1 MAARRESG
9 GHIVTVEQAIKTAI
23 QYENKVRDHYT
34 KAVER
39 AEHQSGR
46 SLFQLMAG
54 EEQHHVDY
62 LERKLKEWGETGRV
76 TAEGLRT
83 ALPSR
88 GAIEEGIAKLT
99 DGTAEQPSGAEV
111 EFLERA
117 FAVETETSD
126 FYRRMVS
133 ELPAE
138 ARELFS
144 RFLEI
149 EDGHLAIV
157 RAQIDRARGT
167 GYWFDVREF
176 NLEGW

>member
-1 MAARRESG
+1 
-9 GHIVTVEQAIKTAI
+9 VTVEQAIKTAI

-34 KAVER
+34 KAVQR
-39 AEHQSGR
+39 AEHQAGK
-46 SLFQLMAG
+46 SLFQLMAE

-62 LERKLKEWGETGRV
+62 LEYKLKEWGEKGRV

-83 ALPSR
+83 ALPSPE
-88 GAIEEGIAKLT
+88 AIEEGIAKLGST
-99 DGTAEQPSGAEV
+99 GTEKASGAEID
-111 EFLERA
+111 FLEKA
-117 FAVETETSD
+117 YAVEAETSN
-126 FYRRMVS
+126 FYRTMVA

-149 EDGHLAIV
+149 EEGHLAIV
-157 RAQIDRARGT
+157 QAQIDHVSGT

-176 NLEGW
+176 DLEE

>member
-1 MAARRESG
+1 
-9 GHIVTVEQAIKTAI
+9 VTVEQAIKTAI
-23 QYENKVRDHYT
+23 EYENKVRDHYA

-39 AEHQSGR
+39 AEHQAGK
-46 SLFQLMAG
+46 SLFQLMAE

-62 LERKLKEWGETGRV
+62 LEYKLKEWGEKGRV

-83 ALPSR
+83 ALPSP
-88 GAIEEGIAKLT
+88 GAIEDGIARLK
-99 DGTAEQPSGAEV
+99 GKGEERPSGAEI

-117 FAVETETSD
+117 YAVEAETSE
-126 FYRRMVS
+126 FYRKMVA

-138 ARELFS
+138 ARGLFA

-149 EDGHLAIV
+149 EEGHLAIV
-157 RAQIDRARGT
+157 QAQIDHVSGT

-176 NLEGW
+176 DLEE